1 MTLAKQA
8 HLVVDRPAA
17 SRSGRG
23 EENHRAGSVDRRDS
37 LLAERATGVEIV
49 AVAKD
54 RSQLFGD
61 QAHRRGATDQVLVDQ
76 KPFQAGMQPLC
87 RRTVAVA
94 VGEERAILQGFER
107 SHEGV
112 ASRHSVPPGAQL
124 VAGHT
129 TTIIP

>member
-1 MTLAKQA
+1 MALAKKA

-23 EENHRAGSVDRRDS
+23 EEDHRASRVDRRDG
-37 LLAERATGVEIV
+37 LLTERATGVEIV
-49 AVAKD
+49 TVAKD

-61 QAHRRGATDQVLVDQ
+61 RAHLRGAADQVLVDP
-76 KPFQAGMQPLC
+76 KPFQAAMQPLC

-112 ASRHSVPPGAQL
+112 ARILVPRPF
-124 VAGHT
+124 
-129 TTIIP
+129 